1 MVVAKKQVVRIDA
14 GWPSEETCLEDVLRD
29 NLDGLYRFALRLT
42 RDASEA
48 QDLTQEAAAR
58 AWERQN
64 RGVQNWRPWL
74 FQTLYHVF
82 INSHRHRKRWADA
95 DIDLEEEEAGTQR
108 LADLLS
114 AVITTEDVRRAIEAL
129 PEELRAV
136 VWLSDA
142 EELHLRE
149 IAQILEWPIGTV
161 ASRLWRAR
169 LELRKSL
176 SAYGP
181 PREKQP

>member
-1 MVVAKKQVVRIDA
+1 MVVSKKQIVRIDA
-14 GWPSEETCLEDVLRD
+14 GWPSREACLEDVLRD
-29 NLDGLYRFALRLT
+29 NLDSLYRFALRLT
-42 RDASEA
+42 RNAAEA
-48 QDLTQEAAAR
+48 EDLTQEAAAR

-64 RGVQNWRPWL
+64 GGVQNWRAWL
-74 FQTLYHVF
+74 FQTLYP
-82 INSHRHRKRWADA
+82 
-95 DIDLEEEEAGTQR
+95 QQ
-108 LADLLS
+108 LADLLP

-129 PEELRAV
+129 PKELRAV

-142 EELHLRE
+142 EGLLLRE
-149 IAQILEWPIGTV
+149 IAEILECPIGTV

-169 LELRKSL
+169 LELRRSL